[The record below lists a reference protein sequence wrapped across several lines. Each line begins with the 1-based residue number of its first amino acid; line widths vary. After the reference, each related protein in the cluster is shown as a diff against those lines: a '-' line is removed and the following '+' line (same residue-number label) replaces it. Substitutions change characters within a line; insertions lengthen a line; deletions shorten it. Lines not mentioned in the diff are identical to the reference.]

1 MPNNQGDKLI
11 RAFRSFERE
20 LERYDKLPVEKKASF
35 SEVDIKSLLGRYY
48 RLLGILLKI
57 DDESKLRGVRSNL

>member
-1 MPNNQGDKLI
+1 MPNNQGGKLI
-11 RAFRSFERE
+11 RAFRTFERE

-35 SEVDIKSLLGRYY
+35 SEFDIKSLLGRYY

-57 DDESKLRGVRSNL
+57 DDESKLRGDRL